1 MFIPGQ
7 SLKSVIIFQIISPA
21 MQSNTVGDVNDL
33 QLTFKNFPL
42 YVFLEGDGLYD
53 NDHVDVLFLDPGG

>member
-1 MFIPGQ
+1 
-7 SLKSVIIFQIISPA
+7 

-53 NDHVDVLFLDPGG
+53 NDHVYVLFLDPGG